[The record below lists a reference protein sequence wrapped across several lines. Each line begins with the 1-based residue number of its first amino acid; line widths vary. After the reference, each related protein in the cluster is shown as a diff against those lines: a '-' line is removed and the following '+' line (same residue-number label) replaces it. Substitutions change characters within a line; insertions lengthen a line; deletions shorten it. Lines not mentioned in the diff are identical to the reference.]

1 MLFVAAIFIFPIIGF
16 IAMSFRDADEVAA
29 GQGGFLG
36 LGGVSL
42 TNVAFSWTQ
51 VNGFGP
57 GSGGLFTQWMI
68 NSRDPG
74 RRRRAARGG
83 RRAAGRLRDGPAAL
97 PRSAGSV
104 LFITLL
110 AMVMPN
116 TVLVIPLFLEVSAIG
131 AVGELWPV
139 VVIMGFFPFGTYL
152 AYIHFMTT
160 LPKEL
165 VEAARID
172 GLGEVAIFFRVATPI
187 SKQAVA
193 LVAFFSF
200 VANWTNF
207 FLPLALLELQP
218 GGQDGL
224 DRAAGADR
232 GQPAVQPDG
241 GRRSE
246 REALHAAAG
255 AGDLHLDAA
264 AADRLPR
271 GAAVPDARPDGGCGE
286 GLSAC
291 STARSRVVVRRQPRR
306 RRWSARLTGGPAAS
320 EGNGFARPVHLRRP
334 CNRRRRGSSRR

>member
-1 MLFVAAIFIFPIIGF
+1 MAVATAESPPVRTAGRKPMTVGRLARLATMLFVAAIFIFPIIGF
-16 IAMSFRDADEVAA
+16 IAMSFRDADQVAA
-29 GQGGFLG
+29 GHGGFLG
-36 LGGVSL
+36 LGGMSL
-42 TNVAFSWTQ
+42 THVAFSWSQ

-57 GSGGLFTQWMI
+57 GDGGLFTRWMI
-68 NSRDPG
+68 NSMIL
-74 RRRRAARGG
+74 AVGG
-83 RRAAGRLRDGPAAL
+83 GLIAVLAAL
-97 PRSAGSV
+97 PAGYAMARLRFRFRRLV

-172 GLGEVAIFFRVATPI
+172 GLGEVAIFLRVATPI

-207 FLPLALLELQP
+207 FLPLALLSSNQAAKTVSIGLQELIGASP
-218 GGQDGL
+218 L
-224 DRAAGADR
+224 FNPTVAAGLNVKLYMPQLALATFISMLPLLIVFLGAQRFLMR
-232 GQPAVQPDG
+232 GQTVGAVKG
-241 GRRSE
+241 
-246 REALHAAAG
+246 
-255 AGDLHLDAA
+255 
-264 AADRLPR
+264 
-271 GAAVPDARPDGGCGE
+271 
-286 GLSAC
+286 
-291 STARSRVVVRRQPRR
+291 
-306 RRWSARLTGGPAAS
+306 
-320 EGNGFARPVHLRRP
+320 
-334 CNRRRRGSSRR
+334 

>member
-1 MLFVAAIFIFPIIGF
+1 MAVATAETPTLRPAGGKPMSAGRLARIATMLFVAAIFIFPIIGF
-16 IAMSFRDADEVAA
+16 VAMSFRDANEVAA
-29 GQGGFLG
+29 GEGGFLG
-36 LGGVSL
+36 LGGMSL
-42 TNVAFSWTQ
+42 THAAFSWSQ

-57 GSGGLFTQWMI
+57 GDGGLFTRWML
-68 NSRDPG
+68 NSVIL
-74 RRRRAARGG
+74 AVGG
-83 RRAAGRLRDGPAAL
+83 GLLAVVAAL
-97 PRSAGSV
+97 PAGYAMARLRFRFRRVV

-131 AVGELWPV
+131 AVGQLWPV

-207 FLPLALLELQP
+207 FLPLALLSSNQAAKTVSIGLQELIGASP
-218 GGQDGL
+218 L
-224 DRAAGADR
+224 FNPTVAAGLNVKLYMPQLALATFISMLPLLIVFLGAQRFLMR
-232 GQPAVQPDG
+232 GQTVGAVKG
-241 GRRSE
+241 
-246 REALHAAAG
+246 
-255 AGDLHLDAA
+255 
-264 AADRLPR
+264 
-271 GAAVPDARPDGGCGE
+271 
-286 GLSAC
+286 
-291 STARSRVVVRRQPRR
+291 
-306 RRWSARLTGGPAAS
+306 
-320 EGNGFARPVHLRRP
+320 
-334 CNRRRRGSSRR
+334 